1 VPSESL
7 NMINENGHNTL
18 PRKMFKIIIIDFSMI
33 HFVDESGVKC
43 LEKLL
48 NEYKKQ
54 GVRIIFT
61 NCNGKFNEKILYLV
75 CLNKF

>member
-1 VPSESL
+1 
-7 NMINENGHNTL
+7 
-18 PRKMFKIIIIDFSMI
+18 MI

-61 NCNGKFNEKILYLV
+61 NCNGKFNKKILYLV